1 MYTDDKLLLQLIAL
15 LKAHNVSRIVISS
28 GSRHFPLIH
37 SLENDDFFKLY
48 SVVDERS
55 AAFFALGL
63 IQKTNEPVG
72 ISCTS
77 GSAITN
83 YGSAV
88 SEAFY
93 QHLPLLLITADR
105 IPELLG
111 QLEDQ
116 MIEQKEMFKGFIKYN
131 GNLPVIENSTDEWYA
146 NRIINEAL
154 IELNH
159 HGKGPVQIN
168 YPIKEHSKDKFQTTH
183 LPKVR
188 KITLHTS
195 EIDKNSWEHFSQK
208 LIDKK
213 ILIVWGQSVPLSE
226 SLKNELNKFCERFNC
241 VILTDKISN
250 LHHPYAIENAFITL
264 KALSL
269 KEKEEL
275 FPDIVISIGGNIV
288 FNNEIKSYL
297 KTKQGAFE
305 NWQVGSGNKVI
316 DPFRRLTEMFEMNES
331 TFFSNITNI
340 NQQEKRASIDFF
352 EKWEEVSEAI
362 EEPNPAY
369 SQLYAIGKLLKNLPD
384 NSVLHLANSI
394 TIRMGHMFNFNH
406 TVACYCNR
414 GVNGIDG
421 CMSTAVGYASE
432 SKELNFLIIGDLAFF
447 YDMNALWNKHLQKNL
462 RILLVN
468 NEGGAVIHIPFD
480 EETGKTLPSYASAG
494 HKTSAK
500 GWVESLGIKYMAAHN
515 QEETDK
521 GIELLIDKNEDGPI
535 LLEVFTKKEND
546 VQVFKEYLSKINRI
560 TLNERVKRKTK
571 SVISKILK

>member
-1 MYTDDKLLLQLIAL
+1 MYTDDKLLLQIISL
-15 LKAHNVSRIVISS
+15 LKAHSISKIVISS
-28 GSRHFPLIH
+28 GTRHFPLIH
-37 SLENDDFFKLY
+37 SLENDSFFKLY

-116 MIEQKEMFKGFIKYN
+116 MIEQKKMFNGFIKYN
-131 GNLPVIENSTDEWYA
+131 GNLPIIENSTDEWYA
-146 NRIINEAL
+146 NRIINEAI

-168 YPIKEHSKDKFQTTH
+168 YPIKEHNKDKFQTPN
-183 LPKVR
+183 LPAAR
-188 KITLHTS
+188 KITHHTA
-195 EIDKNSWEHFSQK
+195 EIDKNLWEYFSEK
-208 LIDKK
+208 LTDKK
-213 ILIVWGQSVPLSE
+213 ILIIWGQSV
-226 SLKNELNKFCERFNC
+226 SLTETLINGLNKFCELYNC

-269 KEKEEL
+269 KEREGL
-275 FPDIVISIGGNIV
+275 FPDLVISIGGNIV
-288 FNNEIKSYL
+288 FNNEIKSFL
-297 KTKQGAFE
+297 KSKTSNFE
-305 NWQVGSGNKVI
+305 NWQVGPGDKII
-316 DPFRRLTEMFEMNES
+316 DPYRKLTEWFEMNED
-331 TFFSNITNI
+331 TFFQNITNFS
-340 NQQEKRASIDFF
+340 QQDNAIEKLYLK
-352 EKWEEVSEAI
+352 KWVEIAESI
-362 EEPNPAY
+362 EEPKPAY
-369 SQLYAIGKLLKNLPD
+369 SQLYAIGKLIKSIPD
-384 NSVLHLANSI
+384 NSIIHLANSN
-394 TIRMGHMFNFNH
+394 TIRMGHMFKFNP
-406 TVACYCNR
+406 TIACYCNR

-432 SKELNFLIIGDLAFF
+432 SEELNFLIIGDLAFF
-447 YDMNALWNKHLQKNL
+447 YDMNALWNRHLTKNL

-480 EETGKTLPSYASAG
+480 EEIGKTLPAYTSAG

-500 GWVESLGIKYMAAHN
+500 GWVESLGIKYISAHN
-515 QEETDK
+515 QKETDK
-521 GIELLIDKNEDGPI
+521 GIELLIDKNEDRPI
-535 LLEVFTKKEND
+535 LLEVFTKKEDD
-546 VQVFKEYLSKINRI
+546 VRILKEYLSKINRT
-560 TLNERVKRKTK
+560 TLDERVKRKAK
-571 SVISKILK
+571 SMISKLLK